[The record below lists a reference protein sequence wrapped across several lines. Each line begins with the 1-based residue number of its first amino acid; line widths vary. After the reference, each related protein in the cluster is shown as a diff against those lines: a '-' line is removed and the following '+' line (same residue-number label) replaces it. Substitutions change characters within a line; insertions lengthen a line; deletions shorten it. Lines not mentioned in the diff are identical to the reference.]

1 MIYSF
6 YGAIKA
12 GAVPI
17 PTNILM
23 KAPDFLYML
32 NDSRA
37 PVLIVD
43 TVFSA
48 GNREDPG
55 PGRIFTKGGG
65 LR

>member
-1 MIYSF
+1 MLLLRDTPEMIYSF
-6 YGAIKA
+6 YGAIKT
-12 GAVPI
+12 GAVPV

-43 TVFSA
+43 AAFLT
-48 GNREDPG
+48 GN
-55 PGRIFTKGGG
+55 
-65 LR
+65 